1 MMMADAKLPDPS
13 EKMLNFIRDN
23 HLITPGQKI
32 LVAVSGGPD
41 SVCLL
46 HLLHSLQDELGIS
59 LQVAHLN
66 HRLRGA
72 ESEADARY
80 VSTLAEKLKVP
91 CTVMEADVRQY
102 RQQHRLSLEEAA
114 REVRYSFLA
123 RVARETGAG
132 KVATG
137 HTLNDHLETILLHF
151 IRGTGI
157 QGLRGLR
164 ACQTLEF
171 SGERLTLIRPLL
183 EFKREE
189 TEEYCR
195 IHSLLPRQDTSNF
208 SFSLLRNKVRH
219 ELLPLLQKYNQGIYE
234 VLSRTGQIMDDEIAF
249 LESQVDRVWSQ
260 VTSQEDTVLILVKE
274 GLKNLP
280 RALLRHLLRRAL
292 ASQLGTLKDI
302 EMRHIEGMLQ
312 AIELPPGR
320 KISLPGGLYFEVEY
334 KRYLLGKQIE
344 KLIPFPEIH
353 GIYRLNIPGKTVLPG
368 WEIEAEILLAEQIS
382 VTEIRDEFTACFDFA
397 ITGADLSLRTRKK
410 GDRFQPLGMSQIKK
424 VGEFM
429 LDARIPRSWRDRI
442 PIICSPRQIIWL
454 VGWRVDDRAR
464 VTPQTSRVLCLR
476 MKRTAETA

>member
-1 MMMADAKLPDPS
+1 MTDVKLPDPA
-13 EKMLNFIRDN
+13 EKALNFIRDN
-23 HLITPGQKI
+23 HLIIRGQKI

-46 HLLHSLQDELGIS
+46 HILHSLQEKLEIS
-59 LQVAHLN
+59 LHIAHLN

-72 ESEADARY
+72 ESEADAKY
-80 VSTLAEKLKVP
+80 VSSLAEKLKIP
-91 CTVMEADVRQY
+91 CTVTEADVRQY

-114 REVRYSFLA
+114 REVRYAFLA
-123 RVARETGAG
+123 RVAREAGAE

-151 IRGTGI
+151 VRGTGI

-171 SGERLTLIRPLL
+171 SGERLTVIRPLL
-183 EFKREE
+183 GFRREE

-195 IHSLLPRQDTSNF
+195 IHSLSPRQDISNY
-208 SFSLLRNKVRH
+208 SLSLLRNRVRH
-219 ELLPLLQKYNQGIYE
+219 ELIPLLQKYNQGIYD

-260 VTSQEDTVLILVKE
+260 VVSQEDAVLILAKD
-274 GLKNLP
+274 GLQNLP
-280 RALLRHLLRRAL
+280 RALQRHLLRRAL

-312 AIELPPGR
+312 ALDLPPGR
-320 KISLPGGLYFEVEY
+320 KISLPGGLHFEVEY
-334 KRYLLGKQIE
+334 KRYLLGRQTE
-344 KLIPFPEIH
+344 SLIPFPEIH
-353 GIYRLNIPGKTVLPG
+353 GVYSLNIPGKTCLPG
-368 WEIEAEILLAEQIS
+368 WEIDAEILPADQTLLAG
-382 VTEIRDEFTACFDFA
+382 IRDEFAACFDFS

-429 LDARIPRSWRDRI
+429 LNARIPRPWRDRI

-454 VGWRVDDRAR
+454 VGCRIDDRVK
-464 VTPQTSRVLCLR
+464 VTPQTRQALCLR
-476 MKRTAETA
+476 MKRTVETI

>member
-1 MMMADAKLPDPS
+1 MVDAKLPDAAG
-13 EKMLNFIRDN
+13 KVLNFIRDN
-23 HLITPGQKI
+23 HLVAPGQKI

-46 HLLHSLQDELGIS
+46 HLLYSLQNELGIS
-59 LQVAHLN
+59 LQIAHLN

-80 VSTLAEKLKVP
+80 VSSLAEKLKIP
-91 CTVMEADVRQY
+91 CTVTEADVREY

-114 REVRYSFLA
+114 REVRYAFLA
-123 RVARETGAG
+123 RVAREAGAG
-132 KVATG
+132 RVATG

-171 SGERLTLIRPLL
+171 SGERLTVIRPLL
-183 EFKREE
+183 GFRREE

-195 IHSLLPRQDTSNF
+195 IHSLSPRQDISNF
-208 SFSLLRNKVRH
+208 SLSLLRNRVRH
-219 ELLPLLQKYNQGIYE
+219 ELLPLLQKYNEGIYD
-234 VLSRTGQIMDDEIAF
+234 VLSRIGQIMDDEIAF
-249 LESQVDRVWSQ
+249 LDSQVDRVWSQ
-260 VTSQEDTVLILVKE
+260 IASQEDMVLILVKD

-280 RALLRHLLRRAL
+280 RALQRHLLRRAL

-302 EMRHIEGMLQ
+302 EMRHIEEMLQ
-312 AIELPPGR
+312 ALMLPPGR
-320 KISLPGGLYFEVEY
+320 KISLPRGLYFEVEY
-334 KRYLLGKQIE
+334 QRYLLGRQIE
-344 KLIPFPEIH
+344 RLIPFPEIH

-368 WEIEAEILLAEQIS
+368 WEIEAEILPADQIP
-382 VTEIRDEFTACFDFA
+382 VTGIRDEFTACFDFA
-397 ITGADLSLRTRKK
+397 ITGADLILRTRKK

-442 PIICSPRQIIWL
+442 PVICSPRQIIWL
-454 VGWRVDDRAR
+454 AGCRIDERVK
-464 VTPQTSRVLCLR
+464 VTPQTREVLCLR
-476 MKRTAETA
+476 MKRIAEIV